1 MCCHNSVP
9 KKNTNTQRASKLD
22 KKKKNREIIEKTK
35 GFERKKVYDPSGNN
49 CKKEKNLDTFFKKSE
64 GLVQSKPNLNP
75 GSGINGLAHIKT
87 DQSPLQKS
95 KERQIR
101 PDSGTNS
108 RGPGANLRTA

>member
-1 MCCHNSVP
+1 MFVSLI
-9 KKNTNTQRASKLD
+9 KKRKIAKSSRKQRGLNE
-22 KKKKNREIIEKTK
+22 KKFMIRPETIAK
-35 GFERKKVYDPSGNN
+35 RKKISI
-49 CKKEKNLDTFFKKSE
+49 LFSKKSE
-64 GLVQSKPNLNP
+64 GLVQSKPDLDP